1 MTQFDA
7 KVLDAFLEQQEKLFP
22 EIVAETREEADDFLA
37 ECMAVVVESKQEV
50 WDYFEEEGVDIAGM
64 DELKKEMI
72 KIVDILKNPEEYY
85 KKGIRQIKGII
96 LEGAPGNGKTLSQFA
111 KNS

>member
-64 DELKKEMI
+64 DED
-72 KIVDILKNPEEYY
+72 DILEADEVFDIGDGRYL
-85 KKGIRQIKGII
+85 IV
-96 LEGAPGNGKTLSQFA
+96 EC
-111 KNS
+111 